1 MDDDKIIALY
11 FDRSE
16 QAIQESDKKYGSYCN
31 VIAYNILSSPE
42 DAEECTSDTWLRAWN
57 AIPPTRPANL
67 KAFFGRITRNT
78 ALDRYRK
85 RRAEKRGRG
94 EIPAALEE
102 LGDCVSQEDR
112 TISQLEA
119 KRLTAC
125 INAFLWGLPA
135 VKCNMFVLR
144 YWYLEPIAQI
154 AQRMGCSEK
163 TVKNTLYRTRDSL
176 RIYLEREGFEL

>member
-31 VIAYNILSSPE
+31 VVAYNILCSPE
-42 DAEECTSDTWLRAWN
+42 DAEECISDTWLRAWN
-57 AIPPTRPANL
+57 VIPPTRPTNL

-85 RRAEKRGRG
+85 RRAEKRGHG

-102 LGDCVSQEDR
+102 LGDCVSQEDH
-112 TISQLEA
+112 TISDLEA
-119 KRLTAC
+119 KRLIQC
-125 INAFLWGLPA
+125 INTFLRSLSEI
-135 VKCNMFVLR
+135 KCNMFVLR
-144 YWYLEPIAQI
+144 YWYLEPISKI
-154 AQRMGCSEK
+154 AHRMGCSEK
-163 TVKNTLYRTRDSL
+163 KVKNTLYRTRDNL
-176 RIYLEREGFEL
+176 KTYLEREGFEL